1 MSEDSPYVFVID
13 DDPSIRESLRNL
25 VRSAGLNVQAFGS
38 AREFLT
44 TQRPDGASCLV
55 LDVELPG
62 LSGLDLQQEL
72 AKVDVDIPIIFM
84 TGHGDIPMTV
94 RALKAGAVEFLT
106 KPCRDEDLLNAI
118 KQAINSDR
126 QVEELKTENL
136 GLREERDHTSV
147 FEEIVG
153 SSNAIRSMLW
163 QVAKVA
169 PTDATVL
176 ILGESGTGKELV
188 ARAIHRRSRRS
199 SRTFIRVNC
208 AAIPPSL
215 IASELFGHEKGS
227 FTGALQRRLGRFE
240 AANGG
245 TILLDEIGD
254 LPPETQVALLRVL
267 QEREFERVGSSA
279 PISVDVR
286 VLAATNRDLRAAG
299 AAGTFRQDL
308 FYRLNVFPIDVPPL
322 RERVG
327 DIPLLVEYLVERHAK
342 RARKQIRTIRKGTL
356 ELFEAYDWPGNI
368 RELENVVERA
378 VVLCDQGVFSVD
390 DTWLKQGMPAK
401 PSPVS
406 GRLRGLG
413 RLSAE
418 EEREMIE
425 VALAESRGRVSGP
438 SGAAI
443 RLGIPRQTLEWKIAC
458 LGINKHRFKSV

>member
-13 DDPSIRESLRNL
+13 DDPFIRESLGNL
-25 VRSAGLNVQAFGS
+25 VRSAGLNVQAFAS
-38 AREFLT
+38 AHEFLT
-44 TQRPDGASCLV
+44 TPRPDGASCLV

-72 AKVDVDIPIIFM
+72 AKVDVDIPIIFI

-118 KQAINSDR
+118 RQATN
-126 QVEELKTENL
+126 
-136 GLREERDHTSV
+136 RDHQIGEETDQTSV

-153 SSNAIRSMLW
+153 SSSAIRSMLR

-199 SRTFIRVNC
+199 SRTFVRVNC
-208 AAIPPSL
+208 AGIPPSL
-215 IASELFGHEKGS
+215 VASELFGHEKGS

-286 VLAATNRDLRAAG
+286 VLAATNRDLRAAVV
-299 AAGTFRQDL
+299 AGTFRQDL

-322 RERVG
+322 RDRVG
-327 DIPLLVEYLVERHAK
+327 DIPLLVEYLVERYTK
-342 RARKQIRTIRKGTL
+342 RAGKRIETIKKGTL
-356 ELFEAYDWPGNI
+356 ELFEAYAWPGNI
-368 RELENVVERA
+368 RELENVVQRA
-378 VVLCDQGVFSVD
+378 VVLCDHGMFSVD
-390 DTWLKQGMPAK
+390 DTWLKQAMPPK
-401 PSPVS
+401 PSRVPV
-406 GRLRGLG
+406 RLRGLG

-418 EEREMIE
+418 EEKEMIE

-443 RLGIPRQTLEWKIAC
+443 KLGIPRQTLEWKIAW
-458 LGINKHRFKSV
+458 LGINKHRFKFV